1 MTLKCDSTEEME
13 FQLNPRLDAMKWA
26 FSNLKSQ
33 SDDLGFY
40 ILGLSLTISCIESIK
55 LVLAMDGNKVF
66 KVIPIVLSLGVG
78 GLSAYTKKCNF
89 NEKLE
94 LLLNSINEVTHILL
108 SIRNADTIT
117 KEIAEDYTK
126 ALGIVEGSTDP
137 KSRGEFYKQA
147 SKNLI
152 SIQKQTLKYKK
163 ALDTLNQGDVI
174 VCTTNE
180 TESVDTPPELPSPK
194 QEV

>member
-1 MTLKCDSTEEME
+1 M
-13 FQLNPRLDAMKWA
+13 
-26 FSNLKSQ
+26 
-33 SDDLGFY
+33 
-40 ILGLSLTISCIESIK
+40 
-55 LVLAMDGNKVF
+55 VLAMDGNKVF